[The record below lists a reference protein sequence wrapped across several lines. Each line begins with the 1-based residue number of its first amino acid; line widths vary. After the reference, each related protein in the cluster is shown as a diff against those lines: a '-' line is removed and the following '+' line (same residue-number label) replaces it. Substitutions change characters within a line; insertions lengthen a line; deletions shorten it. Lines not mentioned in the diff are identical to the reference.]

1 MYEKKSGADGDGG
14 YTVPRRTARMVTAL
28 RTNYSSASDLAEGLN
43 KASAAVGAN
52 ATFAAGTGTA
62 PAAAGKEQEEYI
74 DPEDDEDDIFEDY
87 YDPMIKVRVVCV
99 RGCVFE
105 TARVS
110 WLLVLCRCACSVTG
124 VVVRLSV

>member
-1 MYEKKSGADGDGG
+1 VYEKKSGADGDGG
-14 YTVPRRTARMVTAL
+14 YTVPRRSARMITAL

-62 PAAAGKEQEEYI
+62 RAAAGKEQEEYI

-87 YDPMIKVRVVCV
+87 HDPMIKVGWFVCDAVFLRNSACFLVACVVPLCV
-99 RGCVFE
+99 
-105 TARVS
+105 
-110 WLLVLCRCACSVTG
+110 
-124 VVVRLSV
+124 